1 MTKAEGKRRT
11 PQCGQCEQDIP
22 AGKAMALVPCR
33 IKSVPHIDTSVKPF
47 RVEWE
52 RRVLAWAPKCLSCFI
67 AEPDPGQWVP
77 RLCIHCGRELYIDI
91 EQPPKVLAC
100 SASCRD
106 GARAKQRRAL
116 RRRA

>member
-1 MTKAEGKRRT
+1 MT

-22 AGKAMALVPCR
+22 AGRAMVLVPFR
-33 IKSVPHIDTSVKPF
+33 IKSLPHIDHSVKPY

-52 RRVLAWAPKCLSCFI
+52 VRVLAWAPKCLRCFC
-67 AEPDPGQWVP
+67 AEPQLGQWVP

-100 SASCRD
+100 GASCRD

-116 RRRA
+116 RRA

>member
-11 PQCGQCEQDIP
+11 PQCGQREQDIP

-67 AEPDPGQWVP
+67 AEPNPGQWVP
-77 RLCIHCGRELYIDI
+77 RLCIYCGRELYIDI